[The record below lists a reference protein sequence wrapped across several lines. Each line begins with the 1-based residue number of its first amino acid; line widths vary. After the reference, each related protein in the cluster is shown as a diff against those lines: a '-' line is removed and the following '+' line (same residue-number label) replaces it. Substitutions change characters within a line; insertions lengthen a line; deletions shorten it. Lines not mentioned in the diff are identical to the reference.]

1 MKARTAHRIA
11 WGTAALFIALAL
23 VGETLVVLNRSAAD
37 VAENVALGLVFMAMA
52 VVGALVASRRPEN
65 PIGWILVFSASGVA
79 VAFVSGEYAYYALVT
94 NPGSLPGAQWA
105 SWLSSWVWLATFTPL
120 LTFLLLL
127 FPDGH
132 LPSHRWRP
140 VAWVGGA
147 VVAFSVLVVPFA
159 PDLDSE
165 LPVRNPVEVS
175 AIQSV
180 AEAMWIVVWPLLVAL
195 IVASAASLIVRFRRA
210 SGEEREQIKWFAFGA
225 SVMAGSFVL
234 SMVLGLL
241 NLSQFEET
249 VPGTLLSIVGFA
261 SIPAAAGIAILKYRL
276 YDIDI
281 VIKKTVVFGVVA
293 AFMTLVYVA
302 IVVGIGTFVAS
313 ESNAVLTI
321 AAAAVIA
328 VAFQPVRERARH
340 LANRLVYG
348 KRASPYELLSEFS
361 GRVSGVYATEDL
373 LPRTARV
380 IGEGTGATRADVWL
394 KVGSQIRP
402 AGTWPDEAPRL
413 EAMAVPDGEVPPIP
427 GADGV
432 FPVRHQGELLGALT
446 LTKPRGEPLTP
457 AEEKLLTDVASQ
469 AGLVL
474 RNVRLTAE
482 LRANLEELRASRQR
496 IVTAQDEERRRL
508 ERNIHDGAQQ
518 QLVALAMKL
527 GLARTL
533 AQRDPNTAFGMLDQL
548 QSEAQDALD
557 NLRDLAR
564 GIYPPLLADQGLVA
578 ALDAQARKA
587 SIHVDIEADGIGR
600 YPQDVEA
607 AVYFCTLEA
616 LQNVAKYA
624 AASRVTVTLAAD
636 DGEVLFTV
644 SDDGVGFDPATARRG
659 SGLTNM
665 SDRLSALGGTVEI
678 RSAPGEG
685 TTVSGRLPARAD
697 P

>member
-1 MKARTAHRIA
+1 MKARTAKRIA
-11 WGTAALFIALAL
+11 WGTAALFIALAAF
-23 VGETLVVLNRSAAD
+23 GETLVVLSRSAAV
-37 VAENVALGLVFMAMA
+37 VAENVALGLVFMSMA
-52 VVGALVASRRPEN
+52 VVGAMVASRRPDN
-65 PIGWILVFSASGVA
+65 PIGWILVLSASGVA
-79 VAFVSGEYAYYALVT
+79 LGFVSVEYAYYATIT
-94 NPGSLPGAQWA
+94 NPGSLPGAAWA
-105 SWLSSWVWLATFTPL
+105 EWLGGWVWLAALTPL
-120 LTFLLLL
+120 VTFLLLL

-132 LPSHRWRP
+132 LPSRRWRP
-140 VAWVGGA
+140 VAWVA
-147 VVAFSVLVVPFA
+147 SAILAFSVLIVPFT

-165 LPVRNPVEVS
+165 LPVRNPVGVD

-180 AEAMWIVVWPLLVAL
+180 AEVMFLVMWPLLVVL
-195 IVASAASLIVRFRRA
+195 IVVSAASLIVRFRQAR
-210 SGEEREQIKWFAFGA
+210 GEEREQIKWFAYGA
-225 SVMAGSFVL
+225 SVMAGSFLV
-234 SMVLGLL
+234 SMVLGVF
-241 NLSQFEET
+241 NLTEFEET
-249 VPGTLLSIVGFA
+249 VPGTLLSIAGYA
-261 SIPAAAGIAILKYRL
+261 SIPLAAGIAILKYRL

-302 IVVGIGTFVAS
+302 IVVGVGALVAS
-313 ESNAVLTI
+313 ESNALLTI

-348 KRASPYELLSEFS
+348 KRATPYELLSEFS

-373 LPRTARV
+373 LPRTARIV
-380 IGEGTGATRADVWL
+380 AEGTGAARADVWL

-402 AGTWPDEAPRL
+402 AGTWPDDAPRL
-413 EAMAVPDGEVPPIP
+413 EAMSVSDGEVPPIP
-427 GADGV
+427 GVDGV
-432 FPVRHQGELLGALT
+432 FAVRHQGDLLGALT

-587 SIHVDIEADGIGR
+587 SIPVAIQANGIGR
-600 YPQDVEA
+600 YAQDVEA

-624 AASRVTVTLAAD
+624 EASLVTVTLEAD

-644 SDDGVGFDPATARRG
+644 ADDGLGFDPATTRSG

-665 SDRLSALGGTVEI
+665 ADRLSALGGTVEI

-685 TTVSGRLPARAD
+685 TTVSGRLPARAVR
-697 P
+697 